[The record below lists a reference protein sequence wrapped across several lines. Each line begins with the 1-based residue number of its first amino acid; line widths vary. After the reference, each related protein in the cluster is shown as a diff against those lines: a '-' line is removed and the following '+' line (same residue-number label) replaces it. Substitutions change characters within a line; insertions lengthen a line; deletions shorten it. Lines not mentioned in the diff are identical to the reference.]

1 MSIPIHILALK
12 KKSFPLVILFLIFKY
27 STVYKVEYKTTLEDK
42 TETKIFFLNMQVEKE
57 NKMMNSTL
65 YIVMQERK
73 SQDIIELILIGSTIG
88 LPRWHKW

>member
-1 MSIPIHILALK
+1 
-12 KKSFPLVILFLIFKY
+12 
-27 STVYKVEYKTTLEDK
+27 
-42 TETKIFFLNMQVEKE
+42 MQVEKE